1 MLDELRRAMERDAQ
15 EEDESEDVLR
25 KIRNVKPVDTRWRH
39 IQGEL
44 PTDF

>member
-1 MLDELRRAMERDAQ
+1 MIEELRRAMERDAK

-25 KIRNVKPVDTRWRH
+25 QIRNVKPADTRWRH
-39 IQGEL
+39 HQGDL

>member
-1 MLDELRRAMERDAQ
+1 MELDAQ

-25 KIRNVKPVDTRWRH
+25 KIRNVKPADTRWRYVN
-39 IQGEL
+39 GPL

>member
-1 MLDELRRAMERDAQ
+1 MIEELRRAMERDAQ

-25 KIRNVKPVDTRWRH
+25 QLRNVKPVDTRWRH
-39 IQGEL
+39 HQGDL